1 MWLSW
6 QSVCLVRIR
15 LWVQPLASQKLGMM
29 AHTWNLST
37 GEEGESEV
45 QSHPWLGNEFEASL
59 DYLRLCLKAKAKTK
73 TKKKNNLCEVLFI
86 LFYFFI
92 FVYSDGVST

>member
-73 TKKKNNLCEVLFI
+73 TKKK
-86 LFYFFI
+86 
-92 FVYSDGVST
+92 